1 MEDRL
6 DRSKYVN
13 LIRNI
18 LSQKYPIQFIIDT
31 VLKHIHYILGNE
43 EQSIVQCVTFET
55 TILIMEKY
63 LRFGWKQK
71 GSCSDMGNTSISV
84 NSLSKDK
91 SNSFF
96 GNAFGMF
103 SQGNCAL
110 DVSILMQQFALNCEM
125 EAKIN
130 NFIELYTKNYSK
142 IKNKLNITVKINA
155 LKLIKTSM
163 VVQQSDMG
171 QKFI

>member
-1 MEDRL
+1 
-6 DRSKYVN
+6 
-13 LIRNI
+13 
-18 LSQKYPIQFIIDT
+18 
-31 VLKHIHYILGNE
+31 
-43 EQSIVQCVTFET
+43 
-55 TILIMEKY
+55 
-63 LRFGWKQK
+63 
-71 GSCSDMGNTSISV
+71 
-84 NSLSKDK
+84 
-91 SNSFF
+91 
-96 GNAFGMF
+96 
-103 SQGNCAL
+103 
-110 DVSILMQQFALNCEM
+110 M